1 MIRELCPKNKTK
13 LVNTDS
19 EFQRIIIIF
28 AGQKTFRVC
37 VPYSCSKIV
46 SPENYIETV
55 VQSVKVHWLC
65 ETQHSQFGDGI
76 SVFVTCSRHNC
87 LWRNGMRFTFLC
99 RSSALLKWYCT
110 SWNEGLCPISVHP
123 GSGETLKIVI

>member
-1 MIRELCPKNKTK
+1 MFAYILFTLYLNKFLKERKTMIRELHPTNRTK
-13 LVNTDS
+13 LVNTYS

-55 VQSVKVHWLC
+55 VQSVIVSPMFNQDDY
-65 ETQHSQFGDGI
+65 T
-76 SVFVTCSRHNC
+76 HN
-87 LWRNGMRFTFLC
+87 MF
-99 RSSALLKWYCT
+99 Y
-110 SWNEGLCPISVHP
+110 E
-123 GSGETLKIVI
+123 

>member
-1 MIRELCPKNKTK
+1 MGHRPSSDEVHWLCETHRELCPKNKTK

-46 SPENYIETV
+46 SPENYIETDEMGCG
-55 VQSVKVHWLC
+55 S
-65 ETQHSQFGDGI
+65 HSYVGPQ
-76 SVFVTCSRHNC
+76 R
-87 LWRNGMRFTFLC
+87 
-99 RSSALLKWYCT
+99 Y
-110 SWNEGLCPISVHP
+110 
-123 GSGETLKIVI
+123 